1 MTGTELRSGRVH
13 FDATGGRPLSSRL
26 LKITMFFNYLF
37 DVVNEKKTTRTRPVR
52 EPAFKNCAK
61 NRRDGSF
68 RRIPLMTPLLP
79 SVIRIEWTA

>member
-1 MTGTELRSGRVH
+1 
-13 FDATGGRPLSSRL
+13 
-26 LKITMFFNYLF
+26 MFFNYLF
-37 DVVNEKKTTRTRPVR
+37 DIVNEKKTTRMPPQR
-52 EPAFKNCAK
+52 EPAFKICTK